1 MIQQD
6 IDALLSVVEN
16 SLEATST
23 KVKVK
28 DLQIFLKHI
37 YSLVKVSALEKGVK
51 AAIARYLIRGAALDI
66 GVIPASIQDL
76 YLARGRDEIP
86 LSFTVPAI
94 NLRALPFD
102 AARAVFRV
110 AMSIDAGAMIFEIAR
125 SEISYTD
132 QRPSEY
138 TTNILAAAIAEGYR
152 GYVFLQGDHFQI
164 SASRYEKNPEEEIR
178 AVKDIIKEAIH
189 AGFFNIDVDTSTL
202 VDLSKPTIPEQQG
215 INFNL
220 SADLTA
226 HIRSLEPKGITISVG
241 GEIGEVGGK
250 NSTEEELGAYTEGF
264 NLKLEELA
272 PGAVGLSKISI
283 QTGTSH
289 GGVVLP
295 DGSIAQV
302 KVDFDTLL
310 KLSRIARKEFGMA
323 GAVQHGASTLPQD
336 SFGKFMEAEACEV
349 HLATNFQNIFYDHAP
364 EDLKKKIYAY
374 LDKNHAG
381 ERKPDMT
388 DDQFYY
394 KSRKR
399 AIGPFK
405 KQIMAIPE
413 KLRNKITVSWENQ
426 FRLLF
431 NSLAIGDTKKLVD
444 KFISTPKYLPTLDS
458 YIAAISSQT
467 TEEDTSDLAD

>member
-1 MIQQD
+1 MTQQD
-6 IDALLSVVEN
+6 FNEVLSLVEN
-16 SLEATST
+16 SLEATDT
-23 KVKVK
+23 EVKVK
-28 DLQIFLKHI
+28 DLQSFLKHI
-37 YSLVKVSALEKGVK
+37 YSLVKISALETGAK
-51 AAIARYLIRGAALDI
+51 AAIARYLVRGAALDI
-66 GVIPASIQDL
+66 GIIPASIQDL
-76 YLARGRDEIP
+76 YLARGKEEIP

-110 AMSIDAGAMIFEIAR
+110 AMSIDAGALLFEIAR
-125 SEISYTD
+125 SEIGYTD
-132 QRPSEY
+132 QRPSEFK
-138 TTNILAAAIAEGYR
+138 TNILAAAIAEGYR

-164 SASRYEKNPEEEIR
+164 SASRYEKEPEEEMS
-178 AVKDIIKEAIH
+178 AVKTLIEEAIH
-189 AGFFNIDVDTSTL
+189 AGFYNIDVDTSTL
-202 VDLSKPTIPEQQG
+202 VDLSKATIPEQQE
-215 INFNL
+215 INAHL

-226 HIRSLEPKGITISVG
+226 QIRSLEPEGITISVG

-250 NSTEEELGAYTEGF
+250 NSTEEELCAYMEGF
-264 NLKLEELA
+264 NEKLEELI

-310 KLSRIARKEFGMA
+310 KLSRTARKEFGMA

-336 SFGKFMEAEACEV
+336 AFGKFMEAEACEV

-364 EDLKKKIYAY
+364 EDLRNEIYAY
-374 LDKNHAG
+374 LDKNHAD

-413 KLRNKITVSWENQ
+413 KVRNKITIAWENQ

-444 KFISTPKYLPTLDS
+444 KFISAPNHLPTLNS
-458 YIAAISSQT
+458 YLAAISGQPI
-467 TEEDTSDLAD
+467 EEDTSDLAD